1 MATCFI
7 KASKRMILSRES
19 PRNMEGNLGN
29 ITKDVTSH
37 HFCQILLVG
46 NTLWDLPAFEQM
58 VLSNQINPR
67 GINHWEP
74 F

>member
-7 KASKRMILSRES
+7 KASKRMIPSREC

-29 ITKDVTSH
+29 ITKDVTFRYSCH
-37 HFCQILLVG
+37 ILLVR
-46 NTLWDLPAFEQM
+46 NTLWDLPTFEQM
-58 VLSNQINPR
+58 VLSNNINSR
-67 GINHWEP
+67 GIDHWGP